1 MFLPP
6 RLQQMT
12 VKEEEK
18 LERAELHSS
27 CQERDGEESSKT
39 KKLIN
44 FNSPL
49 PSPDTLGLERE

>member
-1 MFLPP
+1 
-6 RLQQMT
+6 MT